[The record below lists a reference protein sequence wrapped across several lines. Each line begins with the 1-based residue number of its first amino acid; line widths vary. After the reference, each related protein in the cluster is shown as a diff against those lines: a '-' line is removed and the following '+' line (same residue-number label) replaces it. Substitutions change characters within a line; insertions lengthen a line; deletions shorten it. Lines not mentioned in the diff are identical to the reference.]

1 MCYRSNALAT
11 LHLTLRVLRKRRTR
25 VTGRQRH
32 KE

>member
-1 MCYRSNALAT
+1 MCYRSKALAT
-11 LHLTLRVLRKRRTR
+11 LHLTLRVLRKHRTR